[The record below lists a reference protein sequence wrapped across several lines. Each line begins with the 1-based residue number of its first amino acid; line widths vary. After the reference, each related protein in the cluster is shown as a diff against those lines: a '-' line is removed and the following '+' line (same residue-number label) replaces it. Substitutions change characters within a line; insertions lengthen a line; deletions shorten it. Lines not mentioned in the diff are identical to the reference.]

1 MVVTT
6 TLTDGF
12 MQEDLRT
19 LGQWARIIPFEIGRW
34 HTGRTHTWGLRGL
47 RIVYSF
53 INLLIRNRAQAIV
66 FWFVTVPLV
75 PLMVV
80 IAKVLGR
87 KVVVITGG
95 SDAVY
100 LPELDWGAMKSRQ
113 HQLSFDL
120 VMRLADAVL
129 PFSESAKA
137 AVLKRHAP
145 RHIRTTYPGID
156 TEFFHPGP
164 TPRAQRVVTCCYR
177 YNNAKIV
184 QKGLDVFVATAR
196 LLPNVEFVVIGNPT
210 DAAAEQ
216 FQRGAPPNVHFEA
229 RIAGRAAYRDY
240 LQGTSI
246 YAQLSA
252 YEGFGVSLAEAMAS
266 GCIPIVTD
274 RYSLPEVV
282 GDYGLIV
289 AYRDVDAT
297 ARAVQ
302 QALAA
307 PVALRERARQQ
318 ITSHF
323 DRRLREQ
330 TFREELGQLIPTLS
344 EPVIRIEL
352 GCGNNAQPGVI
363 GVDARR
369 TSQTKVL
376 CDVRRACF
384 KAGIADEVYS
394 FCVLEHM
401 DNPYELLDEIVRLL
415 KPDGQAVLRVP
426 NLGTYSAHL
435 DMTHRFLADLALWR
449 LILSGYFEDVRV
461 VPVGTKYRDNRLL
474 VTINKVLVRVFRFH
488 ELAQGWTFICR
499 QKRAQPVRTYTAWWQ
514 EEL

>member
-19 LGQWARIIPFEIGRW
+19 LGQWASVIPFEIGRW
-34 HTGRTHTWGLRGL
+34 HTGRAHTGGLRGA
-47 RIVYSF
+47 RIIASF
-53 INLLIRNRAQAIV
+53 VNLLIRNRVQAIV

-80 IAKVLGR
+80 IAKALGR

-100 LPELDWGAMKSRQ
+100 LPEMDWGAMKNRQ
-113 HQLSFDL
+113 HQRGFDL

-129 PFSESAKA
+129 PFSESAKT
-137 AVLKRHAP
+137 AVLKRHVPA
-145 RHIRTTYPGID
+145 HIRVTYPGID
-156 TEFFHPGP
+156 TQFFHPGSA
-164 TPRAQRVVTCCYR
+164 PRAHRVVTCCYR

-196 LLPNVEFVVIGNPT
+196 LLPSVEFVVIGNPV

-216 FQRGAPPNVHFEA
+216 FQREAPPNVHFEA

-240 LQGTSI
+240 LQGSSI

-252 YEGFGVSLAEAMAS
+252 YEGFGVSLAEAMAA

-274 RYSLPEVV
+274 RHSLPEVV
-282 GDYGLIV
+282 GDRGLIV
-289 AYRDVDAT
+289 AYRDVETT

-307 PVALRERARQQ
+307 PDALRERARQQ

-323 DRRLREQ
+323 DRHFREQ
-330 TFREELGQLIPTLS
+330 TFREELGRLVPALS
-344 EPVIRIEL
+344 QPVIRIEL
-352 GCGNNAQPGVI
+352 GCGNKAQPGVI
-363 GVDARR
+363 GVDERR
-369 TSQTKVL
+369 TSQTKAI

-401 DNPYELLDEIVRLL
+401 DNPYELLDEVVRLL

-449 LILSGYFEDVRV
+449 LILSGYFEEVHV

-474 VTINKVLVRVFRFH
+474 VTINNILVRVFRFY

-499 QKRAQPVRTYTAWWQ
+499 QKRAQPVRTYTGWWQ
-514 EEL
+514 EGQ